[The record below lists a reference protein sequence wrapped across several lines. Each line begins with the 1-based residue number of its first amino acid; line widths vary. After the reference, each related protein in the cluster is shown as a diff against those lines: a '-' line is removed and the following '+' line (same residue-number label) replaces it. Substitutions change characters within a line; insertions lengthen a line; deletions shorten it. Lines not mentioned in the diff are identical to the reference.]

1 MHDLVTSKISNQQS
15 AIINPFAA
23 LERSERVGL
32 HKNKHNYAHRA
43 GARHNGIFPHLGDI
57 ALYLTMDPSL

>member
-23 LERSERVGL
+23 LKRSEREGL
-32 HKNKHNYAHRA
+32 HKNKHDYAHRT
-43 GARHNGIFPHLGDI
+43 GGHHNGIFPHLGDI
-57 ALYLTMDPSL
+57 ARYLTMDLSQ